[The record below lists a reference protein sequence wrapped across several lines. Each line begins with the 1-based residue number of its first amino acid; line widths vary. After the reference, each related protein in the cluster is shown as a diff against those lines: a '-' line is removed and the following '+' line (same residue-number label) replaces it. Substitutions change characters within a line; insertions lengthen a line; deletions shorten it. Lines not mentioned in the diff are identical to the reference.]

1 MRENSQASSN
11 FKGGRW
17 FGLRPKLI
25 IICLIP
31 IILFL
36 GLIFTSIIPA
46 INEVGE
52 EITEYNVTEKLEGD
66 INSAY
71 LYMEDHFG
79 EVQKKDDE
87 LVDEAGEPIEGRH
100 YMVDDITQNLNVVA
114 TLFVRDGNDFRRI
127 TTSIEDEGERVV
139 GTMLGT
145 DSEAYDPV
153 MAGDLYVGEADI
165 LGEPYYTAY
174 DPIMEDGEI
183 IGIMFLGMH
192 LEETEEIIAAGV
204 GENVNQVVMG
214 AAGIT
219 VLILLIIYFASN
231 AIINPIHKVNNT
243 FSKIADGDFTVE
255 VDVKTKDEIGQMT
268 GNLNKTVADMGNI
281 LSQVRG
287 TSQNVSSAAEEI
299 SQGNQDLSQRTEEQA
314 SSLEEVTTTVEQINS
329 SLEETASSA
338 TEADNLATQT
348 LNTVEKGHSMVQ
360 DLKGAMEEITNSSQ
374 EIAEIISKV
383 NDISFQTNLLAL
395 NAAVEAAR
403 AGEQGRGFAVV
414 ANEVRNLAGRS
425 AESAQEIEKLINDSI
440 KRVEKGNELMSETGT
455 VLEEIVNNTQKTLIG
470 NYDFITDG
478 TDNFSTKFLIND
490 ACYFARKPFSH
501 AGILR
506 FEGQTI
512 TVIPG
517 ESTCYRCIFKEPPP
531 PGAIPSCA
539 QAGVLGVLGGT
550 FGVIQATEALKYL
563 LGSGELLTDHLLF
576 YNAKGMWSQKIRV
589 KRNRKCPLCGDEPA
603 ITELREEKP
612 DTCTTGGK
620 ADEEG
625 IT

>member
-243 FSKIADGDFTVE
+243 FSQIADGDFTVE

-268 GNLNKTVADMGNI
+268 GNLNKTVADMSNI

-414 ANEVRNLAGRS
+414 AAEVRNLAGRS

-455 VLEEIVNNTQKTLIG
+455 VLEEIVNNTQKTSDVVGEISSSIKEQSTGVGDIRNAIEELNQVTQQNASLVEEIASSSESMKNEAAELDELVRVFKLNEMDASG
-470 NYDFITDG
+470 SYAYKQKQAPATPAG
-478 TDNFSTKFLIND
+478 SQRKLSSQEPTGEQKRVRGQDNQANRQLHHGSNNQKDSFEEFEKF
-490 ACYFARKPFSH
+490 
-501 AGILR
+501 
-506 FEGQTI
+506 
-512 TVIPG
+512 
-517 ESTCYRCIFKEPPP
+517 
-531 PGAIPSCA
+531 
-539 QAGVLGVLGGT
+539 
-550 FGVIQATEALKYL
+550 
-563 LGSGELLTDHLLF
+563 
-576 YNAKGMWSQKIRV
+576 
-589 KRNRKCPLCGDEPA
+589 
-603 ITELREEKP
+603 
-612 DTCTTGGK
+612 
-620 ADEEG
+620 
-625 IT
+625 